1 MVQFIHIIMKL
12 SKVLLAV
19 AALICA
25 PAAFSQADSTASLT
39 LDQCIAIAL
48 DSSPTIKVADME
60 VSRMDYSRRE
70 VIGQLLPTVD
80 FGATYSRMLAKQVMY
95 MNMDFGYMGGGDG
108 AEGDTPAPASDGA

>member
-1 MVQFIHIIMKL
+1 MAIALSPAAMVQFIHIIMKL

-48 DSSPTIKVADME
+48 DSSPTIKVADMTTFTRFFE
-60 VSRMDYSRRE
+60 GNKYLG
-70 VIGQLLPTVD
+70 IGHGDALP
-80 FGATYSRMLAKQVMY
+80 
-95 MNMDFGYMGGGDG
+95 
-108 AEGDTPAPASDGA
+108 